1 MKRGNQRTL
10 YSVEYIWRR
19 EMIERD
25 LSRITIPAVLDGTS
39 TDHYHSASVNVIYH
53 RKAHITERRGGGGPL
68 NPYTTFL
75 ILFKITY

>member
-1 MKRGNQRTL
+1 MSVVSVTRTKSKAMPQMKRGNQRTL

-39 TDHYHSASVNVIYH
+39 TDHYHSASVSPSANCQPQ
-53 RKAHITERRGGGGPL
+53 GGR
-68 NPYTTFL
+68 
-75 ILFKITY
+75 